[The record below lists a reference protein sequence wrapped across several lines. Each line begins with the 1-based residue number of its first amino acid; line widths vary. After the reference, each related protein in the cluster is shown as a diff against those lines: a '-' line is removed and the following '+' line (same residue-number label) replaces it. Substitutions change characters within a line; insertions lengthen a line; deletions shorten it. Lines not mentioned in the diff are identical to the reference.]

1 MLDEAGTIFY
11 GVVTDFFF
19 VSLYLTLRRMP
30 KLIDPQNSLI
40 T

>member
-19 VSLYLTLRRMP
+19 FFGFSLPYFAQ
-30 KLIDPQNSLI
+30 DAQAG
-40 T
+40 

>member
-19 VSLYLTLRRMP
+19 FFFGFSLPYFAQ
-30 KLIDPQNSLI
+30 DAQAG
-40 T
+40 